1 MLTKEEHLIIH
12 ATARQV
18 ESEYA
23 RINISEVSRRSGYD
37 RKTIRKYLA
46 IAPEN
51 FPAEKE
57 RAKRTSKLDPYKEYI
72 SKRLNEQPEITAK
85 KLLDEVRKEG
95 YTGGYTILKEYVIT
109 VRATQV

>member
-12 ATARQV
+12 ATAREV

-23 RINISEVSRRSGYD
+23 RINISEVSGRSGYE

-51 FPAEKE
+51 FPAEKV

-72 SKRLNEQPEITAK
+72 SERLNEQPNITAK
-85 KLLDEVRKEG
+85 QLLDEIQKEG
-95 YTGGYTILKEYVIT
+95 YSGGYTILNDY
-109 VRATQV
+109 VRAVRTTQV